1 MIKSLAEYLLFR
13 TAFKRILIGI
23 LAIAIAFV
31 LSAFSADDA
40 FAERKKYKK
49 YRKNQKVHH
58 RVYKR
63 SGKNVRKKSRKRIRK
78 RKTRRARAK
87 VVRAHPML
95 AKARTELKIGSRYY
109 KALVKFYAK
118 RGYKKAW
125 YNQIELTSNGKIL
138 LQRLRLAHQDG
149 LDQADYNL
157 PASKATKN
165 GMMDDIK
172 LSFSLIRYGEQ
183 VQAGRLSPSR
193 IVAEHDLKPVHPDLA
208 ALLVKASTSKN
219 PGAVLEQ
226 LPPPHPQYKL
236 LKAKLAN
243 LRANEKSAKIHH
255 TKLDVPMLK
264 AVIKTT
270 LAREDMIIANMERW
284 RWLPREL
291 GEKHIWINLPSY
303 RLLVKEMGKITFST
317 KGIIGKIDAPTPL
330 ITSKVKNII
339 VNPFWNIPASVVASE
354 ILPKLQSNQSDY
366 LQTQSIKVLRRGGRI
381 VDPTKVDWTKITNP
395 RSYRFRQSPGK
406 QNALGK
412 LKVLFPNSHSIYLH
426 DTNEPELFANANL
439 ALSHGCIR
447 LANPIGFA
455 DAIASYDSHLQSQ
468 MPGTLLGPRERWLK
482 YKAILPVHLVY
493 FTATVNA
500 DGKLVTLPDI
510 YRYDEKTTAIFRGD
524 NQNS

>member
-13 TAFKRILIGI
+13 AAFKRILIGI
-23 LAIAIAFV
+23 LAIAIASV
-31 LSAFSADDA
+31 LSAFFADDA

-49 YRKNQKVHH
+49 YQKNQKAHH

-63 SGKNVRKKSRKRIRK
+63 SAKNIRKKNRKRIHK
-78 RKTRRARAK
+78 RQIRQARTK
-87 VVRAHPML
+87 VVRAHPAL
-95 AKARTELKIGSRYY
+95 AKARTELQIGSRYY
-109 KALVKFYAK
+109 KVLAKFYAA
-118 RGYKKAW
+118 RGHKKVW
-125 YNQIELTSNGKIL
+125 YNQTELNPNGKIL

-149 LDQADYNL
+149 LNQADYNL
-157 PASKATKN
+157 PAEKATKN
-165 GMMDDIK
+165 RMLDDIK

-193 IVAEHDLKPVHPDLA
+193 IVAEHDLKPIHPDLA

-219 PGAVLEQ
+219 PGALLEQ
-226 LPPPHPQYKL
+226 LPPPHRQYKL

-243 LRANEKSAKIHH
+243 LRAAKKSAEKHH

-270 LAREDMIIANMERW
+270 LAREDIIIANMERW

-291 GEKHIWINLPSY
+291 GEKHIWVNLPSY
-303 RLLVKEMGKITFST
+303 RLLVKEVGKITFST
-317 KGIIGKIDAPTPL
+317 KGIIGKKDAPTPL
-330 ITSKVKNII
+330 ITSKIKNII
-339 VNPFWNIPASVVASE
+339 LNPYWNIPASYVAKE
-354 ILPKLQSNQSDY
+354 ILPKLQSNKSDY
-366 LQTQSIKVLRRGGRI
+366 LQTQSIKILRRGGRI

-395 RSYRFRQSPGK
+395 RTYRFRQSPGK

-426 DTNEPELFANANL
+426 DTNEPELFANSKL
-439 ALSHGCIR
+439 ALSLGCIR

-455 DAIASYDSHLQSQ
+455 DAIASFDSHLQSQ
-468 MPGTLLGPRERWLK
+468 MPGTLLGPREHWLK
-482 YKAILPVHLVY
+482 YKATLPVHLVY
-493 FTATVNA
+493 FTARINA